1 MILSSGVLN
10 INTVQGLSSDLR
22 SMIIFIGMHEWSG
35 RGGQFEG
42 RWVAR
47 MAGVGL
53 IVIWGWGCSG
63 GLGV

>member
-1 MILSSGVLN
+1 
-10 INTVQGLSSDLR
+10 
-22 SMIIFIGMHEWSG
+22 MHEWSR

-63 GLGV
+63 GLGVWGLRGGGGYLKGAVINLR